1 MRWPSQRWLS
11 ADERAFEFLLNALRL
26 CEGFTWT
33 QFRERTGLPLT
44 AIRPR
49 LELAAQRGLVALDGA
64 GARATERGFD
74 LLDSVLEEFLPVAT
88 GRSRLSREPSASA

>member
-1 MRWPSQRWLS
+1 MS

-44 AIRPR
+44 TIRPR
-49 LELAAQRGLVALDGA
+49 LEQAAQRGLVTLDGQ

-74 LLDSVLEEFLPVAT
+74 LLDSVLEEFLPAAT
-88 GRSRLSREPSASA
+88 AGSGCESSASA